1 MSATELG
8 IILITVTHNQMEM
21 KRVAAI
27 CRTAGCSTM
36 WTREKPKARVPD
48 LMGILTSLARRLT
61 WKHTWV

>member
-27 CRTAGCSTM
+27 CRTAD
-36 WTREKPKARVPD
+36 AVPER
-48 LMGILTSLARRLT
+48 SQRLEYRT
-61 WKHTWV
+61 